1 MSFNGTQPPRKPT
14 ETAKWREKRRRELGH
29 ILDISWTFEDG

>member
-14 ETAKWREKRRRELGH
+14 ETAKWRETRRRELGH
-29 ILDISWTFEDG
+29 ILDISWTFEDD